1 MKIEELLVI
10 SILIQVIGVI
20 FCKYVNN
27 KRKCYVANS
36 FGFIVVVFL
45 YTVILY
51 TTEICFVNKSEK

>member
-10 SILIQVIGVI
+10 SILIQVIGVF

-51 TTEICFVNKSEK
+51 TTEI